1 MSSDQWW
8 KLRLAVF
15 IRRLLFSRRVFA
27 FRLLDLVDVQR
38 STSRT
43 RRRFTIYIPHSMQ
56 RERDA
61 EHLDGIDEIEVPLL

>member
-1 MSSDQWW
+1 MVEF
-8 KLRLAVF
+8 KARCLHTV
-15 IRRLLFSRRVFA
+15 RRLLFSRRVFA